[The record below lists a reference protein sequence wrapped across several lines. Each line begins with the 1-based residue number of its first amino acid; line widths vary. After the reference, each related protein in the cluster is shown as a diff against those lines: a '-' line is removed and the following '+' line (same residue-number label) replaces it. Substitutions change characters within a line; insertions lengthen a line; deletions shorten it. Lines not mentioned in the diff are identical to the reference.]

1 MCAGRGILGCGGV
14 GGWGGGNFEP
24 GLEKREQKSNT
35 M

>member
-1 MCAGRGILGCGGV
+1 MQAGAFWGV